1 MNVKT
6 QRDPIEEEQEMDKS
20 GAKRDET
27 NSKENN
33 GWEEDKT
40 SNEEEE
46 DEKIERVHQ
55 WIGWYILT
63 VICTL
68 FIGG

>member
-1 MNVKT
+1 
-6 QRDPIEEEQEMDKS
+6 MDKS
-20 GAKRDET
+20 EGKRNET
-27 NSKENN
+27 NSKDNN